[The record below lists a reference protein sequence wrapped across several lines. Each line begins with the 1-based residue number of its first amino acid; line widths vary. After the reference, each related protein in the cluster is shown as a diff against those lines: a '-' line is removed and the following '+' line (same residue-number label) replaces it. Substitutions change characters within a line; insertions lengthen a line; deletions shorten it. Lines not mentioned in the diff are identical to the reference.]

1 MLLSEALAIYNGIDM
16 RRLFKASMPVCIF
29 LILGLLWCC
38 GNPVPEAQGLM
49 ALVPEDIGG
58 WVRHGAA
65 QAYAGDDL
73 FTYINGGAEIYH
85 EFGFEE
91 VVVQDYRTDQGGTIS
106 LEIYRMTDPE
116 SAFGIFTFKR
126 SPDGQALDYP
136 GAEAQLEDYYLNLWK
151 GPYLVTLTGFDEE
164 GTTIQGLRD
173 LARALAFRIP
183 ETGQAPN
190 LVSLLPEK
198 DQKLGSVKYF
208 KGPLALFNSHSFAQ
222 EDIFSLEQGIRGD
235 YVDGGSLFIFAYEA
249 PEQARAAFLR
259 AEKYFTANPAY
270 SLKEGPG
277 EGLILLEGP
286 RKSFFQAQNVQTFIL
301 VSKHPSNGADQKAL
315 NTKGC

>member
-1 MLLSEALAIYNGIDM
+1 M
-16 RRLFKASMPVCIF
+16 RKFLRSTRPQW
-29 LILGLLWCC
+29 LILVFGILWSCADT
-38 GNPVPEAQGLM
+38 VPEAEGLM
-49 ALVPEDIGG
+49 ALVPEDMGG

-65 QAYAGDDL
+65 QAYTGDDL

-91 VVVQDYRTDQGGTIS
+91 VVVQDYRTDQGGAIS

-126 SPDGQALDYP
+126 SSDGQALDFP

-164 GTTIQGLRD
+164 GNTIQGLRD
-173 LARALAFRIP
+173 LARALAFRMP
-183 ETGQAPN
+183 ETGQVPD
-190 LVSLLPEK
+190 LVRLLPEK
-198 DQKLGSVKYF
+198 DRKLGSVKYF

-222 EDIFSLEQGIRGD
+222 EDIFSLEQGVRGD
-235 YVDGGSLFIFAYEA
+235 YADGGSLFIFAYEA
-249 PEQARAAFLR
+249 AEKARAAFLR
-259 AEKYFTANPAY
+259 AEKYFTADPAY

-286 RKSFFQAQNVQTFIL
+286 RESFFQAQNVQTFIL
-301 VSKHPSNGADQKAL
+301 VSKLPESSELPAPFLTQAKERIEGR
-315 NTKGC
+315 

>member
-1 MLLSEALAIYNGIDM
+1 MAACLLLVLGI
-16 RRLFKASMPVCIF
+16 
-29 LILGLLWCC
+29 LWSCADT
-38 GNPVPEAQGLM
+38 VPEAQGLM

-136 GAEAQLEDYYLNLWK
+136 DAEAQLEDYYLNLWK

-208 KGPLALFNSHSFAQ
+208 NGPLALFNSHSFAQ
-222 EDIFSLEQGIRGD
+222 EDIFSLEQGVRGD

-259 AEKYFTANPAY
+259 AEKYFTADPAY

-301 VSKHPSNGADQKAL
+301 VSKLPEPSEVPAPFLIQA
-315 NTKGC
+315 TERIKGR